1 MEKFVRMIC
10 IVFFLLVTTSAW
22 AQDKTVEGTVIGAD
36 GTPLPGANVIVK
48 GTTRGVQTDADG
60 KFVLQ
65 AASTDVLL
73 ITYIGYK
80 NIEVPVGAQ
89 TTINATLQDDE
100 GKLEEIVV
108 TALGI
113 TKEKKSLGYTVQEV
127 KSNQLSEARENNL
140 VNALSGKV
148 AGVRVTN
155 SQGNMG
161 SSRIVIRGETSI
173 AGNNQP
179 LFVVDG
185 LPVDNSQL
193 TKSDA
198 SRDFPNAIS
207 DINTEDIESISV
219 LKGPNAAA
227 LYGSR
232 AANGVIIINTKKGR
246 AGKRGLGISVTS
258 GATFEKLLVLP
269 DYQNVYGQGTGGVFS
284 YVDGNNGGIAD
295 GIDESWG
302 PKMDGRLI
310 PQFYSN
316 GEAVPFLPHPDNV
329 KDFFV
334 TGHTL
339 NNGIAISGAKE
350 GFDYRF
356 SYNNSKQKGIVPN
369 SDQTKNSF
377 SVNATY
383 TLHPKV
389 VLSTSANFVRTES
402 DNLPGTF
409 GRRASSTMLQFTW
422 FGRQV
427 DINRLKD
434 YEDDNGNDIN
444 WNHSF
449 YSNPYWVAYKN
460 TVSQRRD
467 RFFGNVNLSY
477 KIVEGLTANLRTGND
492 YYTDRRRI
500 RIASGTNGTPF
511 GSYQEIGYAVNE
523 NNTQFTLNYKK
534 DITPDFT
541 IDVLGGGN
549 YQYRFQEEN
558 NQWANKLAVRDLF
571 TLSNSRDPLISS
583 NTLSRQKIYSVFA
596 SGQLGFRNYA
606 FLNLTARNDWSSTLP
621 SANNSYFYPSVNAS
635 VVLSEALGFASNT
648 VSFVKV
654 RGGWSKVGKDAE
666 PYQLVNTYPF
676 SAPLVTIIDNNVSVV
691 NPRLTTSDRYLNPN
705 LKPETTTSTE
715 AGVEASFLDDR
726 ISVDASYY
734 FTRSKNQIL
743 NVDISPST
751 GYTSALVN
759 AGEIE
764 NRGVELQLT
773 GVPVITPGG
782 FRWEVNLN
790 WAKNVSKVVALDNEG
805 KLQSYL
811 LGTGGVEVRAGVGE
825 PYGVL
830 FGSGFQRNDKGQI
843 VVSADGTPAIDPSN
857 KILGR
862 FTPDWIGGVTNSLS
876 YKGVNLSFLVDIRKG
891 GEIYSGTRSTGLE
904 TGVLIETLPG
914 RDAELGGLPYYQY
927 KDGDVTRT
935 APLPDHNAS
944 APDGSTVYHDGILFN
959 GVNPDGS
966 PNTTIAPA
974 PTYYKTLSVVDEYNT
989 FDATFV
995 KLREVKLGYT
1005 LPSSFTQRIGFQ
1017 SATVSLVGRNLWII
1031 HKNVPHIDPE
1041 TALSTGNAQGLES
1054 LTLPTTRS
1062 YGFNITLNF

>member
-1 MEKFVRMIC
+1 MEKFVRRIC

-22 AQDKTVEGTVIGAD
+22 AQDKTVEGTVIGTD

-65 AASTDVLL
+65 VTPSDVLL
-73 ITYIGYK
+73 FSYIGYK
-80 NIEVPVGAQ
+80 NVEVPVGNQ
-89 TTINATLQDDE
+89 STITTTLQDDE
-100 GKLEEIVV
+100 GKLEEVVV

-113 TKEKKSLGYTVQEV
+113 SKEKKSLGYTVQEV

-155 SQGNMG
+155 SQGNLG

-246 AGKRGLGISVTS
+246 GGKRGLGIAVTS
-258 GATFEKLLVLP
+258 GVTFERLLVLP
-269 DYQNVYGQGTGGVFS
+269 DYQNVYGQGAGGEFS
-284 YVDGNNGGIAD
+284 YVDGKGGGVND
-295 GIDESWG
+295 GVDESWG

-334 TGHTL
+334 TGHTI
-339 NNGIAISGAKE
+339 NNGVAISGAKE

-356 SYNNSKQKGIVPN
+356 SYNNSKQKGVVPN
-369 SDQTKNSF
+369 TDQTKNSF
-377 SVNATY
+377 SVNASY
-383 TLHPKV
+383 TLHPKL
-389 VLSTSANFVRTES
+389 VLSTSANFIRTES

-409 GRRASSTMLQFTW
+409 GRRATSTMLQFTW

-434 YEDDNGNDIN
+434 YKDADGNTFN
-444 WNHSF
+444 WNNSY
-449 YSNPYWVAYKN
+449 YSNPYWVAYEN
-460 TVSQRRD
+460 TVGQRRD
-467 RFFGNVNLSY
+467 RFFGNVNLNY
-477 KIVEGLTANLRTGND
+477 KIVEGLTANFRTGND
-492 YYTDRRRI
+492 LYNDRRKI
-500 RIASGTNGTPF
+500 RIAYGTNGTPF

-534 DITPDFT
+534 DLTPDFNL
-541 IDVLGGGN
+541 DVLGGAN

-558 NQWANKLAVRDLF
+558 NQFAPRLAVKDVY
-571 TLSNSRDPLISS
+571 TLNNSRDPLQST
-583 NTLSRQKIYSVFA
+583 NFYSRQKIYSLFA
-596 SGQLGFRNYA
+596 SGQVGFRNYA

-621 SANNSYFYPSVNAS
+621 SNNNSYFYPSVNAS

-654 RGGWSKVGKDAE
+654 RAGWSKVGKDAD
-666 PYQLVNTYPF
+666 PYQLLNTYPF
-676 SAPLVTIIDNNVSVV
+676 SVPFGSS
-691 NPRLTTSDRYLNPN
+691 PRLTVSDKYLNAD

-726 ISVDASYY
+726 ITVDASYY

-743 NVDISPST
+743 NVDVSPST
-751 GYTSALVN
+751 GYTSKLIN

-773 GVPVITPGG
+773 GVPVITSGG
-782 FRWEVNLN
+782 FRWEVNVN
-790 WAKNVSKVVALDNEG
+790 WAKNVSKVVELDKEG
-805 KLQSYL
+805 FLQSYR
-811 LGTGGVEVRAGVGE
+811 LGSDGVEVRAGVGE

-830 FGSGFQRNDKGQI
+830 FGPGFLRNDKGQI

-857 KILGR
+857 KVLGR
-862 FTPDWIGGVTNSLS
+862 FTPNWIGGINNAVS
-876 YKGVNLSFLVDIRKG
+876 YKGISLSFLVDVRMG
-891 GEIYSGTRSTGLE
+891 GQIYSGTRSTGLQ
-904 TGVLIETLPG
+904 TGVLAETLNG
-914 RDAELGGLPYYQY
+914 RDAEHGGLPYYFA
-927 KDGDVTRT
+927 GDDTGTTPV
-935 APLPDHNAS
+935 ALPDHSAS
-944 APDGSTVYHDGILFN
+944 APNGETVYHDGILFN
-959 GVNPDGS
+959 GVTADGS

-974 PTYYKTLSVVDEYNT
+974 PLYYKTLAVNGEYNT

-1005 LPSSFTQRIGFQ
+1005 IPSSLTRRVGLQ

-1031 HKNVPHIDPE
+1031 HKDAPHIDPE
-1041 TALSTGNAQGLES
+1041 TALSTSNAQGLED
-1054 LTLPTTRS
+1054 LQLPTTRS

>member
-1 MEKFVRMIC
+1 MEKFVRRIC
-10 IVFFLLVTTSAW
+10 IVFFLLVTTYAW
-22 AQDKTVEGTVIGAD
+22 AQDRTVEGTVVGSD

-65 AASTDVLL
+65 VAASDVLL
-73 ITYIGYK
+73 FSYIGYK
-80 NIEVPVGAQ
+80 SIEVPVGSQ
-89 TTINATLQDDE
+89 STITATLEDDE

-113 TKEKKSLGYTVQEV
+113 SKEKKSLGYTVQEV

-155 SQGNMG
+155 SQGNLG

-246 AGKRGLGISVTS
+246 AGKRGLGIAVTS
-258 GATFEKLLVLP
+258 GVTFERLLVLP
-269 DYQNVYGQGTGGVFS
+269 DYQNVYGQGAGGEFS
-284 YVDGNNGGIAD
+284 YVDGKGGGVND
-295 GIDESWG
+295 GVDESWG

-334 TGHTL
+334 TGHTI
-339 NNGIAISGAKE
+339 NNGVAISGAKE

-356 SYNNSKQKGIVPN
+356 SYNNSRQKGVVPN
-369 SDQTKNSF
+369 TDQTKNSF
-377 SVNATY
+377 SVNASY

-389 VLSTSANFVRTES
+389 TLSTSANFIRTES

-409 GRRASSTMLQFTW
+409 GKRSTSTMLQFTW

-434 YEDDNGNDIN
+434 YKDADGNTFN
-444 WNHSF
+444 WNNSY
-449 YSNPYWVAYKN
+449 YSNPYWVAYEN
-460 TVSQRRD
+460 TVGQRRD
-467 RFFGNVNLSY
+467 RFFGNVNLNY
-477 KIVEGLTANLRTGND
+477 KIVEGLTANFRTGND
-492 YYTDRRRI
+492 LYNDRRKI
-500 RIASGTNGTPF
+500 RIAYGTNGTPF

-534 DITPDFT
+534 DITPDFNV
-541 IDVLGGGN
+541 DVLGGAN

-558 NQWANKLAVRDLF
+558 NQFAPRLAVKGVY
-571 TLSNSRDPLISS
+571 TLNNSRDPLQST
-583 NTLSRQKIYSVFA
+583 NFYSRQKIYSLFA
-596 SGQLGFRNYA
+596 SGQVGFRNYA

-621 SANNSYFYPSVNAS
+621 SNNNSYFYPSVNAS

-654 RGGWSKVGKDAE
+654 RAGWSKVGKDAD
-666 PYQLVNTYPF
+666 PYQLINTYPF
-676 SAPLVTIIDNNVSVV
+676 SVPFGSS
-691 NPRLTTSDRYLNPN
+691 PRLTVSDKYLNAD

-726 ISVDASYY
+726 INVDASYY
-734 FTRSKNQIL
+734 FTRSKDQIL
-743 NVDISPST
+743 NVDVSPST
-751 GYTSALVN
+751 GYTSKLIN

-773 GVPVITPGG
+773 GVPVITPAG
-782 FRWEVNLN
+782 FRWEVSVN
-790 WAKNVSKVVALDNEG
+790 WAKNVSKVVELDKEG
-805 KLQSYL
+805 FLQSYR
-811 LGTGGVEVRAGVGE
+811 LGSDGVEVRAGVGE

-830 FGSGFQRNDKGQI
+830 FGSGFLRNAQGQI

-857 KILGR
+857 KVLGR
-862 FTPDWIGGVTNSLS
+862 FTPNWIGGINNAVS
-876 YKGVNLSFLVDIRKG
+876 YKGVSLSFLVDVRMG
-891 GEIYSGTRSTGLE
+891 GQIYSGTRSTGLQ
-904 TGVLIETLPG
+904 TGVLAETLNG
-914 RDAELGGLPYYQY
+914 RDAEHGGLPYYFA
-927 KDGDVTRT
+927 GDDTGTTPV
-935 APLPDHNAS
+935 ALADHNAS
-944 APDGSTVYHDGILFN
+944 APNGEIVYHDGILFN
-959 GVNPDGS
+959 GVTADGS

-974 PTYYKTLSVVDEYNT
+974 PLYYKTLAVNGEYNT

-1005 LPSSFTQRIGFQ
+1005 IPSSLTQRVGLQ

-1031 HKNVPHIDPE
+1031 HKDAPHIDPE
-1041 TALSTGNAQGLES
+1041 TALSTSNAQGLED
-1054 LTLPTTRS
+1054 LQLPTTRS

>member
-1 MEKFVRMIC
+1 MEKFVRMIR

-100 GKLEEIVV
+100 GKLEEVVV

-127 KSNQLSEARENNL
+127 KSSQLSEARENNL
-140 VNALSGKV
+140 VNALAGKV
-148 AGVRVTN
+148 AGVRITN
-155 SQGNMG
+155 TQGNMG

-173 AGNNQP
+173 SGNNQP

-232 AANGVIIINTKKGR
+232 AAAGVIIINTKKGR
-246 AGKRGLGISVTS
+246 SGKHGLGISVTS
-258 GATFEKLLVLP
+258 GATFENLLVLP
-269 DYQNVYGQGTGGVFS
+269 DYQNVYGQGAGGEFS
-284 YVDGNNGGIAD
+284 YVDGKGKGKND
-295 GIDESWG
+295 GVDESWG

-339 NNGIAISGAKE
+339 NNGVAISGAKE

-356 SYNNSKQKGIVPN
+356 SYNNSKQKGVVPN

-377 SVNATY
+377 SLNATY

-389 VLSTSANFVRTES
+389 ILTTNANFIRTES
-402 DNLPGTF
+402 DNLPGAF

-427 DINRLKD
+427 DLNRLKD
-434 YEDDNGNDIN
+434 YEDENGNDIN
-444 WNHSF
+444 WNHSY

-460 TVSQRRD
+460 TTSQRRD

-477 KIVEGLTANLRTGND
+477 KIVDGLTANFRTGND
-492 YYTDRRRI
+492 YYTDRRKI
-500 RIASGTNGTPF
+500 RIAYGTNGTPF

-534 DITPDFT
+534 DISPDFN
-541 IDVLGGGN
+541 IDVLGGTN

-558 NQWANKLAVRDLF
+558 NQLASRLAVRDVY
-571 TLSNSRDPLISS
+571 TLNNSRDPLQSS
-583 NTLSRQKIYSVFA
+583 NVLARQKIYSVFA
-596 SGQLGFRNYA
+596 SGQVGFRNYA

-621 SANNSYFYPSVNAS
+621 SRDNSYFYPSVNAS
-635 VVLSEALGFASNT
+635 VVLSEALGFSSST

-666 PYQLVNTYPF
+666 PYKLVNTYPF
-676 SAPLVTIIDNNVSVV
+676 SAPLTVNSVA
-691 NPRLTTSDRYLNPN
+691 NPRLTTSDSYLNPN

-715 AGVEASFLDDR
+715 AGAEASFLDDR

-743 NVDISPST
+743 SVGVSPST

-764 NRGVELQLT
+764 NHGVELQLT
-773 GVPVITPGG
+773 GVPVVTQSG
-782 FRWEVNLN
+782 FRWEVNVN
-790 WAKNVSKVVALDNEG
+790 WAKNVSKVVELDKAG
-805 KLQSYL
+805 DLKSYL

-830 FGSGFQRNDKGQI
+830 FGTAFLRNDNGQI
-843 VVSADGTPAIDPSN
+843 VVNADGTPARDPNN
-857 KILGR
+857 KILGK
-862 FTPDWIGGVTNSLS
+862 FTPDWIGGITNSVS
-876 YKGVNLSFLVDIRKG
+876 YKGVNLSFLIDIRKG
-891 GEIYSGTRSTGLE
+891 GELYSGTRATGLE

-914 RDAELGGLPYYQY
+914 RDADLGGLPYYQY
-927 KDGDVTRT
+927 TDAGGTIRT

-944 APDGSTVYHDGILFN
+944 APDGSTVYHNGILFN
-959 GVNPDGS
+959 GVNADGS

-974 PTYYKTLSVVDEYNT
+974 PTYYKTLSDIGEYNT

-995 KLREVKLGYT
+995 KLRELKLGYAI
-1005 LPSSFTQRIGFQ
+1005 PSSLTKRIGFQ
-1017 SATVSLVGRNLWII
+1017 SASVALVGRNLWII

-1041 TALSTGNAQGLES
+1041 TALRTDNAQGLES

>member
-1 MEKFVRMIC
+1 MEKFVRRIC
-10 IVFFLLVTTSAW
+10 IVFFLLVTTYAW
-22 AQDKTVEGTVIGAD
+22 AQDKTVEGTVIGTD

-48 GTTRGVQTDADG
+48 GTTRGVQTDANG

-73 ITYIGYK
+73 ITYIGFK
-80 NIEVPVGAQ
+80 NIEVPVGNQ
-89 TTINATLQDDE
+89 TTFSVTLQDDE

-246 AGKRGLGISVTS
+246 GGKHGLGIQVTS
-258 GATFEKLLVLP
+258 GATFENLLVLP
-269 DYQNVYGQGTGGVFS
+269 DYQNVYGQGAGGEFS
-284 YVDGNNGGIAD
+284 YVDGRNGGIND
-295 GIDESWG
+295 GVDESWG

-356 SYNNSKQKGIVPN
+356 SYNNSKQKGVVPN

-377 SVNATY
+377 SINTTY

-389 VLSTSANFVRTES
+389 VLSTSANFIRTES

-427 DINRLKD
+427 DTKRLKD
-434 YEDDNGNDIN
+434 YEDENGNDIN

-460 TVSQRRD
+460 TTSQRRD

-477 KIVEGLTANLRTGND
+477 KIVEGLTANFRTGND
-492 YYTDRRRI
+492 YYNDRRKI
-500 RIASGTNGTPF
+500 RIAYGTNGTPF
-511 GSYQEIGYAVNE
+511 GSYQEIGYTINE

-534 DITPDFT
+534 DVTPDFN
-541 IDVLGGGN
+541 IDVLGGAN

-558 NQWANKLAVRDLF
+558 NQLANRLAVRDLY
-571 TLSNSRDPLISS
+571 TLTNSRDPLQSS
-583 NTLSRQKIYSVFA
+583 NTLSRQKIYSLFA
-596 SGQLGFRNYA
+596 SGQVGFRNYA

-621 SANNSYFYPSVNAS
+621 SGSNSYFYPSVNAS
-635 VVLSEALGFASNT
+635 VVLSEALGFAGNA
-648 VSFVKV
+648 VPFVKV

-666 PYQLVNTYPF
+666 PYKLVNTYPF
-676 SAPLVTIIDNNVSVV
+676 SAPLTVNSIA
-691 NPRLTTSDRYLNPN
+691 NPRLTTSDSYLNPN

-715 AGVEASFLDDR
+715 AGVEASFLNDR

-743 NVDISPST
+743 SVGVSPST

-773 GVPVITPGG
+773 GVPVLTPGG
-782 FRWEVNLN
+782 FRWEVSAN
-790 WAKNVSKVVALDNEG
+790 WAKNVSKVVELDKAGEL
-805 KLQSYL
+805 KSYL

-830 FGSGFQRNDKGQI
+830 FGSAFLRNDKGQI
-843 VVSADGTPAIDPSN
+843 VVNEDGTPARDPSN

-862 FTPDWIGGVTNSLS
+862 FTPDWIGGINNAVS
-876 YKGVNLSFLVDIRKG
+876 YKGVSLSFLIDVRMG
-891 GEIYSGTRSTGLE
+891 GQIYSGTRSTGLE
-904 TGVLIETLPG
+904 TGVLIETLEG
-914 RDAELGGLPYYQY
+914 RDADHGGLPYYLY
-927 KDGDVTRT
+927 KDGNQVTRT

-959 GVNPDGS
+959 GVNADGS
-966 PNTTIAPA
+966 PNTTIASA
-974 PTYYKTLSVVDEYNT
+974 PTYYKTLSDIGEHNT

-995 KLREVKLGYT
+995 KLREIKLGYAI
-1005 LPSSFTQRIGFQ
+1005 PSSLTRRIGFQ
-1017 SATVSLVGRNLWII
+1017 SATVALVGRNLWII
-1031 HKNVPHIDPE
+1031 HKDVPHIDPE

>member
-1 MEKFVRMIC
+1 MEKFVRMIR
-10 IVFFLLVTTSAW
+10 IVFFLLVTTFAW
-22 AQDKTVEGTVIGAD
+22 AQDKTVEGTIVGTD

-48 GTTRGVQTDADG
+48 GTTRGVQTDANG

-73 ITYIGYK
+73 ITYIGFK
-80 NIEVPVGAQ
+80 NIEVPVGNQ
-89 TTINATLQDDE
+89 TTISATLQDDE
-100 GKLEEIVV
+100 GKLEEVVV

-155 SQGNMG
+155 SQGNLG

-232 AANGVIIINTKKGR
+232 AANGVILINTKKGR
-246 AGKRGLGISVTS
+246 GGKRGLGISVTS

-269 DYQNVYGQGTGGVFS
+269 DYQNAFGQGAGGEFS
-284 YVDGNNGGIAD
+284 YFDGNNHGIND

-329 KDFFV
+329 RDFFV

-339 NNGIAISGAKE
+339 NNGIAISGSKE

-356 SYNNSKQKGIVPN
+356 SYNNSKQKGVVPN

-377 SVNATY
+377 SINATY
-383 TLHPKV
+383 TLHPKL

-460 TVSQRRD
+460 TVGQRRD
-467 RFFGNVNLSY
+467 RFYGNVNLNY
-477 KIVEGLTANLRTGND
+477 KIVDGLTANFRTGND
-492 YYTDRRRI
+492 YYNDRRKARV
-500 RIASGTNGTPF
+500 AYGTNGTPF
-511 GSYQEIGYAVNE
+511 GWYQETGYTVNE

-534 DITPDFT
+534 DLTPDFN
-541 IDVLGGGN
+541 IDVLGGAN

-558 NQWANKLAVRDLF
+558 NQVANRLAVKDVY
-571 TLSNSRDPLISS
+571 TLNNSRDPLQSTNFSS
-583 NTLSRQKIYSVFA
+583 KQKIYSLFA
-596 SGQLGFRNYA
+596 SGQVGFRNYA

-621 SANNSYFYPSVNAS
+621 SNNNSYFYPSVNAS
-635 VVLSEALGFASNT
+635 VVLSEALGFASNA

-654 RGGWSKVGKDAE
+654 RGGWSKVGKDAD

-676 SAPLVTIIDNNVSVV
+676 SVPFDAS
-691 NPRLTTSDRYLNPN
+691 PRLTVSDKYLNAG

-743 NVDISPST
+743 NVDVSPST
-751 GYTSALVN
+751 GYASKLIN
-759 AGEIE
+759 AGTIE
-764 NRGVELQLT
+764 NRGIELQLT

-782 FRWEVNLN
+782 FRWEVNVN
-790 WAKNVSKVVALDNEG
+790 WAKNVSKVVELDEEG
-805 KLQSYL
+805 FLQSYR
-811 LGTGGVEVRAGVGE
+811 LGSGGVEVRAGVGE

-830 FGSGFQRNDKGQI
+830 FGSAFLRNDKGQI
-843 VVSADGTPAIDPSN
+843 IVGDNGTPATDPTN

-862 FTPDWIGGVTNSLS
+862 FTPDWIGGITNAVS
-876 YKGVNLSFLVDIRKG
+876 YKGISLSFLVDVRMG
-891 GEIYSGTRSTGLE
+891 GQIYSGTRATGLE
-904 TGVLIETLPG
+904 TGVLKETLYG
-914 RDAELGGLPYYQY
+914 RDQEYGGLPYYIY
-927 KDGDVTRT
+927 EDTGGNERT
-935 APLPDHNAS
+935 EQLPNHNAS
-944 APDGSTVYHDGILFN
+944 APDGSTVYHDGIVFN
-959 GVNPDGS
+959 GVNPDGT
-966 PNTTIAPA
+966 PNTTVSSAA
-974 PTYYKTLSVVDEYNT
+974 DYYKTLSNIGEYNT

-1005 LPSSFTQRIGFQ
+1005 IPATLTRRIGFQ

-1031 HKNVPHIDPE
+1031 HKDAPHIDPE
-1041 TALSTGNAQGLES
+1041 TAFNTGNGQGLED
-1054 LTLPTTRS
+1054 LQLPTTRS

>member
-1 MEKFVRMIC
+1 MEKFVRRIC
-10 IVFFLLVTTSAW
+10 IVFFLLVTTCAW
-22 AQDKTVEGTVIGAD
+22 AQEKTVEGTVIGSD

-48 GTTRGVQTDADG
+48 GTTRGVQTDANG

-73 ITYIGYK
+73 ITYIGFK
-80 NIEVPVGAQ
+80 NIEVPVGNQ
-89 TTINATLQDDE
+89 TTISATLQDDE
-100 GKLEEIVV
+100 GKLQEIVV

-113 TKEKKSLGYTVQEV
+113 SKEKKSLGYSVQEV

-155 SQGNMG
+155 SQGNLG

-179 LFVVDG
+179 LFVIDG

-232 AANGVIIINTKKGR
+232 AANGVILINTKKGR
-246 AGKRGLGISVTS
+246 GGKRGLGIAITS
-258 GATFEKLLVLP
+258 GVTFERLLVLP
-269 DYQNVYGQGTGGVFS
+269 DYQNVYGQGAGGQFS
-284 YVDGNNGGIAD
+284 YVDGKGGGVND
-295 GIDESWG
+295 GTDESWG

-334 TGHTL
+334 TGHTI
-339 NNGIAISGAKE
+339 NNGVAISGAKE

-356 SYNNSKQKGIVPN
+356 SYNTSKQKGVVPN
-369 SDQTKNSF
+369 TDQTKNSF
-377 SVNATY
+377 SINASY
-383 TLHPKV
+383 TLHPKL
-389 VLSTSANFVRTES
+389 VLSTNANFVRTES

-409 GRRASSTMLQFTW
+409 GKRSTSTMLQFTW

-427 DINRLKD
+427 DINRLKNYKD
-434 YEDDNGNDIN
+434 ADGNTFN
-444 WNHSF
+444 WNNSY
-449 YSNPYWVAYKN
+449 YSNPYWVAHEN
-460 TVSQRRD
+460 TVGQRRD

-477 KIVEGLTANLRTGND
+477 KIVEGLTANFRTGND
-492 YYTDRRRI
+492 YYNDRRKI
-500 RIASGTNGTPF
+500 RVAYGTNGTPF
-511 GSYQEIGYAVNE
+511 GSYQEIGYSVNE

-534 DITPDFT
+534 DITSDFNLD
-541 IDVLGGGN
+541 ILGGAN
-549 YQYRFQEEN
+549 YQYRFLEEN
-558 NQWANKLAVRDLF
+558 NQLAPRLAVKDVY
-571 TLSNSRDPLISS
+571 TLNNSRDPLQST
-583 NTLSRQKIYSVFA
+583 NFFSRQKIYSAFA
-596 SGQLGFRNYA
+596 SGQVGFRNYA

-621 SANNSYFYPSVNAS
+621 SNNNSYFYPSVNAS

-654 RGGWSKVGKDAE
+654 RAGWSKVGKDAD

-676 SAPLVTIIDNNVSVV
+676 SVPFGSS
-691 NPRLTTSDRYLNPN
+691 PRLTVSDKYLKAD
-705 LKPETTTSTE
+705 LKPETTTSSE

-726 ISVDASYY
+726 INVDASYY
-734 FTRSKNQIL
+734 FTRSKDQIL
-743 NVDISPST
+743 NVDVSPST
-751 GYTSALVN
+751 GYTSKLIN

-773 GVPVITPGG
+773 GVPVITPSG

-790 WAKNVSKVVALDNEG
+790 WAKNVSKVVELDKEG
-805 KLQSYL
+805 FLQSYR
-811 LGTGGVEVRAGVGE
+811 LGSDGVEVRAGVGE

-830 FGSGFQRNDKGQI
+830 FGSGFLRNAQGQI
-843 VVSADGTPAIDPSN
+843 VVSGDGTPAIDPSN
-857 KILGR
+857 KVLGR
-862 FTPDWIGGVTNSLS
+862 FTPNWIGGVNNTVS
-876 YKGVNLSFLVDIRKG
+876 YKGVSLSFLIDVRMG
-891 GEIYSGTRSTGLE
+891 GQIYSGTRSTGLQ
-904 TGVLIETLPG
+904 TGVLAETLNG
-914 RDAELGGLPYYQY
+914 RDAEHGGLPYYY
-927 KDGDVTRT
+927 AGDNVDTKPV
-935 APLPDHNAS
+935 ALPDHNAS
-944 APDGSTVYHDGILFN
+944 APDGETVYHDGILFN
-959 GVNPDGS
+959 GVTADGS

-974 PTYYKTLSVVDEYNT
+974 PLYYKTLSVNGEYNT

-1005 LPSSFTQRIGFQ
+1005 IPSSLTHRVGLQ

-1031 HKNVPHIDPE
+1031 HKDAPHIDPE
-1041 TALSTGNAQGLES
+1041 TALSTSNAQGLED
-1054 LTLPTTRS
+1054 LQLPTTRS